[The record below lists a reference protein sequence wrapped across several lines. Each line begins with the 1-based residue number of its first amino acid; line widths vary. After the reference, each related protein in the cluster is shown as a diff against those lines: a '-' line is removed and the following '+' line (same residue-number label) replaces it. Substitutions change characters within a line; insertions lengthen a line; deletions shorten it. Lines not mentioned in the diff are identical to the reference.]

1 MVGLFGGTNVEVSAS
16 DMTWLKGSLSS
27 LEGEETED
35 ERLEVPFIG
44 DATELFPTLGV
55 VVEIDIC
62 RNPLLGLAG
71 DSLTL
76 GEAKRERVLKNAD
89 FLFGGIGI
97 DKRAAG
103 SLGFFT

>member
-1 MVGLFGGTNVEVSAS
+1 
-16 DMTWLKGSLSS
+16 
-27 LEGEETED
+27 
-35 ERLEVPFIG
+35 
-44 DATELFPTLGV
+44 LG
-55 VVEIDIC
+55 
-62 RNPLLGLAG
+62 G

-89 FLFGGIGI
+89 FLFGGIGM